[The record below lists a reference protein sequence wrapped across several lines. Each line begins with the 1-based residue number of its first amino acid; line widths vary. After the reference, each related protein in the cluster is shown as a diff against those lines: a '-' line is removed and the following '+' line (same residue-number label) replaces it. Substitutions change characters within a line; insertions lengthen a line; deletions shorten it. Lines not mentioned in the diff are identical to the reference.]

1 MSIITSQEIIRYYEQ
16 YKDIEVTFNKHVI
29 QATGLITKQVF
40 LKCLGQQWPC
50 IIYSSSM
57 ASAKV
62 IASLKS
68 THFETI
74 KKAHNLVNLRFS
86 FKLSDKTEPLSFF
99 VSTKTSGFN
108 RYNKD
113 NPDIYFVTLTFTQ
126 RPTDDLIE
134 MLGKLLEAN
143 VNAKKRKDKRI
154 LITPESIRKLSL
166 KGKEAYIYVGSIPR
180 KCIIRDLS
188 FSGAKVLLFG
198 IAKFLINKKA
208 LLRINF
214 EDIKQPIEIEGEII
228 RFEPVEGRKDIAAI
242 AIHFDEDK
250 VPIEYKMRL
259 NDYLKHTRDISQTS

>member
-29 QATGLITKQVF
+29 QATGLLTKQVF

-57 ASAKV
+57 LSAKV

-68 THFETI
+68 THFETL
-74 KKAHNLVNLRFS
+74 KKAHNLVNLRLS
-86 FKLSDKTEPLSFF
+86 FKISEKEDPISFF
-99 VSTKTSGFN
+99 VSTKTAGFN
-108 RYNKD
+108 KYNKE
-113 NPDIYFVTLTFTQ
+113 NPDIYFITLNFTQ
-126 RPTDDLIE
+126 RPPDNLIE

-143 VNAKKRKDKRI
+143 INAKKRKDKRI

-166 KGKEAYIYVGSIPR
+166 KGKEAFIYVESIPR

-208 LLRINF
+208 VLRIAF
-214 EDIKQPIEIEGEII
+214 EDIKQPVEIAGEII
-228 RFEPVEGRKDIAAI
+228 RFEPVEGRKDIAAV
-242 AIHFDEDK
+242 AIHFNEDK
-250 VPIEYKMRL
+250 VPMEYKIRI
-259 NDYLKHTRDISQTS
+259 NDYLKHTRDIPQIS